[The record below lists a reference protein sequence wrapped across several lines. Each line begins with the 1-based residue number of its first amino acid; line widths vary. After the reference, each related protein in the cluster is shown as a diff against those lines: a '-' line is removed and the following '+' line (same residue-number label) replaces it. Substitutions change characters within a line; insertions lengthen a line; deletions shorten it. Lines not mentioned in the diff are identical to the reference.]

1 MSPAFGALLVL
12 WPLVALVIIPIFF
25 GIIQLTRYSSLGSLI
40 SSAISGAILVAIIVI
55 QGLSPAHLI
64 YAVGGPVLIWLFH
77 FDNIE
82 RLMAGRERTID
93 QKT

>member
-1 MSPAFGALLVL
+1 
-12 WPLVALVIIPIFF
+12 
-25 GIIQLTRYSSLGSLI
+25 
-40 SSAISGAILVAIIVI
+40 VAIIVI